1 MKIENYC
8 FIDGQNLYFGLK
20 KIPWKLDYKRFRV
33 FLKDKYK
40 VVKVYYYFGFID
52 ESYQDLYENLQE
64 AGFIIKFRNHNRKM
78 ISNKKGNV
86 DTEII
91 FEVMKLIMNLEQK
104 EKEQKEKSSKIVL
117 VSGDG
122 DYFKLVD
129 FLIQKQRFEELIYP
143 NIKHLSSLYKKIDN
157 KYKRSIEELKSKVK
171 RKKGRGS
178 SVPKH

>member
-1 MKIENYC
+1 MRKKENYC

-20 KIPWKLDYKRFRV
+20 KLQWQLDYKRFRV

-40 VVKVYYYFGFID
+40 VVKAYYYFGFID

-91 FEVMKLIMNLEQK
+91 FETMKLIMELEQK
-104 EKEQKEKSSKIVL
+104 EKNSKIVL

-129 FLIQKQRFEELIYP
+129 FLIQNNRFEKLIYP
-143 NIKHLSSLYKKIDN
+143 SIKNLSSLYNKTDD
-157 KYKRSIEELKSKVK
+157 KYKIKIEDLRNRVK
-171 RKKGRGS
+171 RKKGGGS
-178 SVPKH
+178 PVPKH